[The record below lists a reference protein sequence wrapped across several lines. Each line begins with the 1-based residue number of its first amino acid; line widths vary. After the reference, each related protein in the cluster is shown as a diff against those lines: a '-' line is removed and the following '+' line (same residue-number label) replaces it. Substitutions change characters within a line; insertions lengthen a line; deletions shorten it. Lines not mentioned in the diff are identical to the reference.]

1 MSEQVKDEDITEDF
15 LTLVYVERELF
26 VRDEFG
32 DDYENGKSP
41 WLLMTALVSAV
52 GEVADAVIGNSDCD
66 DRIADCISARDALVV
81 VGGAA
86 ASLYELMGRLREEF
100 EAQDADEPS

>member
-1 MSEQVKDEDITEDF
+1 MVERATDEEITEDY
-15 LTLVYVERELF
+15 LTLVYLERELF

-41 WLLMTALVSAV
+41 WLLLTALVSAV
-52 GEVADAVIGNSDCD
+52 GEVADAVIGNVNED
-66 DRIADCISARDALVV
+66 DRIADCVSAQEALVV
-81 VGGAA
+81 VGGVS

-100 EAQDADEPS
+100 ETQDAEGSA